1 MSRSYEGKEIARL
14 EGLHVK
20 RTGACGVVRTPQAL
34 VKRKQWRTSSLQ
46 GERDPSHFSISFRP
60 LLILLLRNV
69 M

>member
-1 MSRSYEGKEIARL
+1 MSGSYEGKEIARL

-20 RTGACGVVRTPQAL
+20 RTGPCGVVRTPQAL
-34 VKRKQWRTSSLQ
+34 LKRKQWRTSSLQ
-46 GERDPSHFSISFRP
+46 GEGDPSHFSFSFRP